1 MNDSLTAANAIVP
14 AMNAARPRGF
24 WQWWLGELRA
34 LVPPRLM
41 SWVVGDVAVTD
52 VMVDASTI
60 SLMRMESGKLTAI
73 VTIPLAEI
81 TTHPRLRE
89 LRAKGHA
96 QARLLLDARQI
107 LQKNI
112 SMPAAVEENL
122 REVMGF
128 ELDRHTPFTAA
139 QAYFDVKLRKRDA
152 PRESIDVLL
161 AIAARNVVD
170 PLLVTVRQAG
180 LSVESVS
187 AADADP
193 VGQTIELLPASEKP
207 ARKWGNLLR
216 LNIALFALAMMFAL
230 IALLLPIWQ
239 KREAVIALNPVVGK
253 AATEFAV
260 NQRVHDEYVKLANEH
275 NFITGKKQ
283 GMHSSLAVL
292 EELTKISPDTT
303 VAQSM
308 DMKTNGKTREVTL
321 MGEALAASK
330 VIESLEQSP
339 LFQNA
344 TQRSQTRKGSLGTN
358 EWFHVATELKPK
370 PLPAATIPGEKIP
383 EPVVAPAVVVPAP
396 STTPAPTVG
405 DRATPAPA
413 NSAPA
418 SAAPTKPDSAGG
430 SAAPP
435 PVPAP
440 VLPAPS
446 APPSAPATT
455 PGAAPVK
462 PLAALTEPIVNSRKR
477 S

>member
-1 MNDSLTAANAIVP
+1 MNDSMPVANAIAP
-14 AMNAARPRGF
+14 AMNTARPSGI
-24 WQWWLGELRA
+24 WQWWQSELRA

-52 VMVDASTI
+52 VMVDASGIT
-60 SLMRMESGKLTAI
+60 LMRMESGKLIASA
-73 VTIPLAEI
+73 TIPVTEV
-81 TTHPRLRE
+81 TTHPHLRE
-89 LRAKGHA
+89 LRVKGHA

-107 LQKNI
+107 LQKSI
-112 SMPAAVEENL
+112 SLPAAVEENL

-139 QAYFDVKLRKRDA
+139 QAYFDVKLRKRD
-152 PRESIDVLL
+152 PQRESIDVLL

-187 AADADP
+187 AADVDL

-216 LNIALFALAMMFAL
+216 LNMALFALAMVFAL

-239 KREAVIALNPVVGK
+239 KREAVIALNPLVGK

-308 DMKTNGKTREVTL
+308 DLKSNGKTREVTL

-330 VIESLEQSP
+330 VIEALEQSP

-370 PLPAATIPGEKIP
+370 PLPAATIPGEKAP
-383 EPVVAPAVVVPAP
+383 EPVVAPPVVVPAP
-396 STTPAPTVG
+396 SAAPAPSAG
-405 DRATPAPA
+405 DRAT
-413 NSAPA
+413 SAPTNTA
-418 SAAPTKPDSAGG
+418 PVSAAPAKPDSTGG
-430 SAAPP
+430 TAAPP

-440 VLPAPS
+440 VVPAPP
-446 APPSAPATT
+446 AAPAAT
-455 PGAAPVK
+455 PIAAPVK
-462 PLAALTEPIVNSRKR
+462 PLAVLTEPAVNSGKR
-477 S
+477 L